1 MSAIGVLDLLAQS
14 RGPAHRRGESLRADW
29 RGEDGLLS
37 AVAATLLAE
46 GKDSPAARQVLARV
60 IARGL
65 LAEVCADLAGKDPG
79 AAAMASQLA
88 ARLHPEAA
96 RAWHASTPETRAL
109 KAEEESILA
118 EWLRLAASAAGRIF
132 DSSGNAHL
140 RSRLALAW
148 GRIARLAA
156 EGQAWLDDDD
166 PRVRANAVESLWGL
180 SGEREVAVFL
190 QKLGD
195 EHQRVAANAAVGLY
209 LAGRPE
215 SVAAL
220 WNMAH
225 DSNPARRAAGVWAIG
240 RTGDARFLPLLGEL
254 RRTKGAPVSL
264 LRNVVL
270 ARERIHQVDQLPRET
285 VDVRLHGISPGGAF
299 RCSASLG
306 HPESGQP
313 APLRP
318 TDFSLQLNGRL
329 AWQYNAWRTALAS
342 PDALC
347 LAVPAPSAEQANQRA
362 IELASAAGPSTL
374 ALLRLVLGYDNG
386 GAVASKTG
394 EILGLGG
401 ASPGGEWFAAG
412 EQEWI
417 DRIRRAARRLA
428 AESSRARIAAVVG
441 RGAPPW
447 LPPAL
452 ASAARESAAGGA
464 SFTVLHEP
472 GALDPDTL
480 ATLRAAGGEAI
491 QTPDSDLPSALRRLF
506 DSQDETW
513 QFEVPSVDAG
523 GVRSV
528 KLVLRSGWLRGE
540 AEVERAS

>member
-14 RGPAHRRGESLRADW
+14 RGPAHRRGEGPRADW

-65 LAEVCADLAGKDPG
+65 LAEVCRDLACRDPG

-96 RAWHASTPETRAL
+96 RARLLSSPASRSL

-118 EWLRLAASAAGRIF
+118 EWLRLAASAADRIL
-132 DSSGNAHL
+132 DSSGNANL
-140 RSRLALAW
+140 RSRLALSW
-148 GRIARLAA
+148 GRLAKLAA
-156 EGQAWLDDDD
+156 EGQAWPDDND

-180 SGEREVAVFL
+180 SGEQEAAVFL
-190 QKLGD
+190 RKLGD
-195 EHQRVAANAAVGLY
+195 PHQRVAANAAVGLY
-209 LAGRPE
+209 LAGRAE
-215 SVAAL
+215 SIAAL
-220 WNMAH
+220 WTMAH
-225 DSNPARRAAGVWAIG
+225 HQSPARRAAAVWAIG

-254 RRTKGAPVSL
+254 RKIKGAPVSL

-270 ARERIHQVDQLPRET
+270 ARERILQADQLPRET
-285 VDVRLHGISPGGAF
+285 VEMRLHGISPGGEF

-306 HPESGQP
+306 RPDSGQP

-318 TDFSLQLNGRL
+318 TDFSLELNGRL
-329 AWQYNAWRTALAS
+329 AWQYNAWRTALAT

-347 LAVPAPSAEQANQRA
+347 LAVPAPSAEQADQRA

-374 ALLRLVLGYDNG
+374 SLLRLVLGYDNG
-386 GAVASKTG
+386 SAAASKTG
-394 EILGLGG
+394 EILGLGSS
-401 ASPGGEWFAAG
+401 SPGRERFAASA
-412 EQEWI
+412 QEWVGTI
-417 DRIRRAARRLA
+417 WRAARHLA

-452 ASAARESAAGGA
+452 ASAARESAAGGV

-472 GALDPDTL
+472 GALDPDSL
-480 ATLRAAGGEAI
+480 AALRASGGDAIITPEA
-491 QTPDSDLPSALRRLF
+491 DLPFALRRLLE
-506 DSQDETW
+506 SQDETW

-523 GVRSV
+523 SVRNV

-540 AEVERAS
+540 TEAERAS